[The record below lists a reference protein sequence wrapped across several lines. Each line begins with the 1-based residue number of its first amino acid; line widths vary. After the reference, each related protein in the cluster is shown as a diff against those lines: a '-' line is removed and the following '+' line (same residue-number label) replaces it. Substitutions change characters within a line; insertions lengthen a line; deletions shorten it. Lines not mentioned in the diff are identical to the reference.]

1 MRFGPVLGGGGMI
14 RALIVDDE
22 PLSRRKIR
30 EFLRDDSEIQI
41 VGECGNGVEAV
52 SAVRES
58 APDLLFLDVQ
68 MPGMDGF
75 AVLQQLQSDRLPF
88 VIFVTAYDKYA
99 VQAFE
104 VRALDYLLKP
114 FHRERFAR
122 ATDRAKA
129 QIRADGADLAGRIRD
144 LIQELRP
151 QVRFLERVLIRN
163 AGTVFFLKADEI
175 DWISAEENYVRLH
188 CGKTSYLLREKIG
201 SLEGQLDSNRFRRI
215 HRSTIVNLD
224 RVDRLHNAS
233 HGDYHVMLKDGTEL
247 VLSRAYRERL
257 AGRGV

>member
-1 MRFGPVLGGGGMI
+1 MI

-30 EFLRDDSEIQI
+30 EFLRDDAEIQV
-41 VGECGNGVEAV
+41 VGECGNGAQAV
-52 SAVRES
+52 SAVRNS

-88 VIFVTAYDKYA
+88 VIFVTAYDRYA

-122 ATDRAKA
+122 ATERAKA
-129 QIRADGADLAGRIRD
+129 QIRADGSDLTGRIREM
-144 LIQELRP
+144 IQEFRP
-151 QVRFLERVLIRN
+151 QARYLERVLIKSV
-163 AGTVFFLKADEI
+163 GTVFFLKADEI

-188 CGKTSYLLREKIG
+188 CGKSSHLLREKI
-201 SLEGQLDSNRFRRI
+201 SNLEEQLDPGRFRRI

-224 RVDRLHNAS
+224 RVDRLHNVS
-233 HGDYHVMLKDGTEL
+233 HGDYQVVMKDGTEL

-257 AGRGV
+257 AGRWE

>member
-1 MRFGPVLGGGGMI
+1 MSRT
-14 RALIVDDE
+14 LIVDDE

-30 EFLRDDSEIQI
+30 EFLKEDREIEV
-41 VGECGNGVEAV
+41 VGECGNGPEAV
-52 SAVRES
+52 SAVREV

-75 AVLQQLQSDRLPF
+75 TVLEELRGGPLPF

-99 VQAFE
+99 VNAFE

-122 ATDRAKA
+122 ATERAKA
-129 QIRADGADLAGRIRD
+129 QIRTGATDLNHQIRE

-151 QVRFLERVLIRN
+151 QSRYLERVIIRTS
-163 AGTVFFLKADEI
+163 GTIFFLKTVEI

-188 CGKTSYLLREKIG
+188 CGK
-201 SLEGQLDSNRFRRI
+201 
-215 HRSTIVNLD
+215 
-224 RVDRLHNAS
+224 AS
-233 HGDYHVMLKDGTEL
+233 HL
-247 VLSRAYRERL
+247 
-257 AGRGV
+257 

>member
-1 MRFGPVLGGGGMI
+1 MI
-14 RALIVDDE
+14 RTLIVDDE

-30 EFLRDDSEIQI
+30 AFLKGDPEIEI
-41 VGECGNGVEAV
+41 VGECGSGEQAL
-52 SAVRES
+52 SAVRTA

-75 AVLQQLQSDRLPF
+75 TVLEELQSERLPF

-99 VQAFE
+99 VKAFE

-122 ATDRAKA
+122 ATQRAKA
-129 QIRADGADLAGRIRD
+129 QIRNGNADLAGRIRE
-144 LIQELRP
+144 LVEELRP
-151 QVRFLERVLIRN
+151 QARYLDRVIIKT
-163 AGTVFFLKADEI
+163 AGTVFFLKTEEI

-188 CGKTSYLLREKIG
+188 CGKTSHLLREKIG
-201 SLEGQLDSNRFRRI
+201 NLEAQLDPARFQRI

-224 RVDRLHNAS
+224 RIHKLYPVS
-233 HGDYHVMLKDGTEL
+233 HGDYQLIMQDGTEL
-247 VLSRAYRERL
+247 VLSRGYRERL
-257 AGRGV
+257 TGGRK

>member
-1 MRFGPVLGGGGMI
+1 MI

-30 EFLRDDSEIQI
+30 EFLKEDREILV
-41 VGECGNGVEAV
+41 VGECGNGPQAV
-52 SAVRES
+52 SAVRE
-58 APDLLFLDVQ
+58 ATPDLLFLDVQ

-75 AVLQQLQSDRLPF
+75 TVLEELREERLPF
-88 VIFVTAYDKYA
+88 VIFVTAYDQYA
-99 VQAFE
+99 VKAFE

-129 QIRADGADLAGRIRD
+129 QIRSAGGDFTTQIRD

-151 QVRFLERVLIRN
+151 QTRYLDRIIVKTS
-163 AGTVFFLKADEI
+163 GTVFFLKTAEI

-188 CGKTSYLLREKIG
+188 CGKASYLLREKI
-201 SLEGQLDSNRFRRI
+201 SNLEGQLDPGRFQRI
-215 HRSTIVNLD
+215 HRSTIVNID
-224 RVDRLHNAS
+224 RIQKLHPHS
-233 HGDYHVMLKDGTEL
+233 HGDYQVVLHDGTEL
-247 VLSRAYRERL
+247 ILSRAYRDRL
-257 AGRGV
+257 TG

>member
-1 MRFGPVLGGGGMI
+1 MI

-30 EFLRDDSEIQI
+30 EFLKEDRDIEI
-41 VGECGNGVEAV
+41 VGECGNGAQAV
-52 SAVRES
+52 SAVRD
-58 APDLLFLDVQ
+58 ATPDLLFLDIQ

-75 AVLQQLQSDRLPF
+75 TVLEELREERLPF

-99 VQAFE
+99 VKAFE

-129 QIRADGADLAGRIRD
+129 QIRGTANDFTTQIRD

-151 QVRFLERVLIRN
+151 QTRYLERVIVKTG
-163 AGTVFFLKADEI
+163 GTVFFLKTAEI
-175 DWISAEENYVRLH
+175 DWISAEENYVRVH
-188 CGKTSYLLREKIG
+188 CGKASYLLREKI
-201 SLEGQLDSNRFRRI
+201 SNLETQLDPGRFQRI
-215 HRSTIVNLD
+215 HRSTIVNID
-224 RVDRLHNAS
+224 RIQKLHPHS
-233 HGDYHVMLKDGTEL
+233 HGDYQVLLHDGTEL
-247 VLSRAYRERL
+247 ILSRAYRERL
-257 AGRGV
+257 TG